1 MAGGNYRSRANN
13 KRWIDRINYFR
24 IGDRVD
30 FVEPY
35 YVRVPADPHFVAAAN
50 NIQVTDAH
58 VITHPQTRDADD
70 DIKVS
75 YGRIRI
81 DFAPARVDYAEANM
95 DATANLVT
103 KE

>member
-1 MAGGNYRSRANN
+1 
-13 KRWIDRINYFR
+13 
-24 IGDRVD
+24 
-30 FVEPY
+30 
-35 YVRVPADPHFVAAAN
+35 
-50 NIQVTDAH
+50 